1 VFLAELQRERGWS
14 AGVISGGATL
24 CYLVSALLMIFAGE
38 VVGRLGPRRI
48 VIVGMAAMG
57 LSAVAL
63 TLVRAPWQMYLAYA
77 LMAPGWAAMTTP
89 VIATTLAPWFVRR
102 RGLAISLALNGASC
116 GGVFV
121 VPALVALVERYGF
134 ATAVRAGV
142 VVMAG
147 VLVPVAIVCFGPGPG
162 ERGLR
167 AAGEVGDRV
176 AGGSAG
182 SGVAW
187 TRARALRDVGFLTI
201 AVPFALG
208 LLAQVGFL
216 THQIAFLRPSL
227 GASGAGLAVG
237 ITTIMA
243 VIGRVGLGFFIDRLP
258 QRAVT
263 AVLLLSQAAALL
275 VMIVTREAWALLGAC
290 ALYGFSVG
298 NLITLPSLIVQ
309 REFAAAAFG
318 LLLGLTTGMGQL
330 LYAFG
335 PGAIGVVRDVTGGYE
350 AALGVCIGCQ
360 VVAAVGVVI
369 GGNGSGKW
377 PRAVR
382 R

>member
-1 VFLAELQRERGWS
+1 M
-14 AGVISGGATL
+14 T
-24 CYLVSALLMIFAGE
+24 
-38 VVGRLGPRRI
+38 
-48 VIVGMAAMG
+48 AMG
-57 LSAVAL
+57 ASAVTL
-63 TLVRAPWQMYLAYA
+63 TMVTAPWQMYLAYL

-134 ATAVRAGV
+134 ATAMRVGV
-142 VVMAG
+142 AAMVC
-147 VLVPVAIVCFGPGPG
+147 VLVPVALLCFGRRPG
-162 ERGLR
+162 EGELR
-167 AAGEVGDRV
+167 AEEGAGARATG
-176 AGGSAG
+176 ATGGRGQAASLSRG
-182 SGVAW
+182 Q
-187 TRARALRDVGFLTI
+187 ALRDVGFLTI
-201 AVPFALG
+201 AGPFALG

-227 GASGAGLAVG
+227 GANGVGLAVG

-275 VMIVTREAWALLGAC
+275 VMIVTREPWALYGAC
-290 ALYGFSVG
+290 AIYGFSVG

-309 REFAAAAFG
+309 REFAAASFG
-318 LLLGLTTGMGQL
+318 LLLGLTTGMGQF

-335 PGAIGVVRDVTGGYE
+335 PGLNGVVRDATGGYE

-360 VVAAVGVVI
+360 VVAAGVVVW
-369 GGNGSGKW
+369 GGGRGGVKK
-377 PRAVR
+377 
-382 R
+382 